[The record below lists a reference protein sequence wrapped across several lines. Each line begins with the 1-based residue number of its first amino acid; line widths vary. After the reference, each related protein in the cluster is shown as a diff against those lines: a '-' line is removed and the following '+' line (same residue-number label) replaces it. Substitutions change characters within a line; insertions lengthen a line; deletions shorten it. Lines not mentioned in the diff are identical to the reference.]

1 MSDSSDNNDL
11 RAEPQVNE
19 AVQAVLD
26 RVLSYQAGAPVDTVR
41 AELASGCAEIEES
54 VSDHW
59 LDEKAEEI
67 HLADPAQ
74 K

>member
-1 MSDSSDNNDL
+1 MSENADL
-11 RAEPQVNE
+11 RDEPEINE

-41 AELASGCAEIEES
+41 AELASGCAEIDES
-54 VSDHW
+54 VSDRW

-67 HLADPAQ
+67 HRADPAQ
-74 K
+74 S